1 MAPLTWRNVNAPDF
15 SSSARILGDAGR
27 GLGDGFDSISGVFKD
42 ARERQIN
49 TRSNEGI
56 GQLAG
61 ATNESDVERIMAQ
74 VLGSVS
80 ARDRN
85 GALNNAIMG
94 SSGRAIGLE
103 GGRADIRNTENMISN
118 RNAASGRAATA
129 AARLEEQRAAYD
141 KHVML
146 VAANN
151 KVTPGEVLSDSPG
164 TLRQTPVGG
173 TVSNTGSS
181 TPEAVINSSG
191 SASGVGTPIQKVTP
205 AALPTQPINPGM
217 GSPYDMGGSGSTT
230 VAGGAG
236 EDLLGGG
243 GDPVDNALQAA
254 MGRRSLNPDITNSID
269 NLSRGNADGFS
280 NSDVGLGQGNPMEA
294 QALLSQGMSPD
305 TNLPG
310 QDSFIVREG
319 SDQARAAA
327 QDKALAQSID
337 YFNGN
342 LGSAPNA
349 NIATA
354 FQDQY
359 GQAAPDG
366 VQSTG
371 LETLTTPEQQVE
383 IDQAIEVNTDPETG
397 EPVSAEA
404 SDQIGQSV
412 YDMLLESGYRPSME
426 ELNGL
431 LQQRKDYLKEG
442 KDRKQ
447 KAYTAEV
454 DANIYAE
461 MNKLGSKGGEKLRQ
475 LILNNP
481 DLTARDRD
489 AYLKSL
495 ERFTSED
502 GKYNSML
509 TSTGTEFVSTAAE
522 RKARENDAAMVN
534 DQVTLAKTFNFAGQS
549 LKSLGGEGDLTSAV
563 AAVVASGNEGDLDI
577 ENVRSLLT
585 KYHADTKL
593 PYSFIASQ
601 LDASLTGK
609 WFNTKLGI
617 DRGILDSR
625 LGSFLNKKTG
635 EVDASKITQIRSA
648 ARSVESI
655 KTDRALAQS
664 EIDAINAEYRVLLDR
679 PKSPQI
685 DALIQELKVKHGR
698 SVAVLNEANIR
709 AEKLFKNGSDAPT
722 VELTPAEKAA
732 AAKKAADAALAA
744 ATRTQKSIPANTPT
758 QRGWEVDPDQ
768 SNVRQAINQYFGTKD
783 VENTL
788 TRIIGKLGG
797 EGAYPGAEYFGSFF
811 DNFQSQESATADSDN
826 RRAKREVSDWYK
838 SKEAQELFYTN
849 PILAE
854 EAEKDPTAFY
864 EERMKNR

>member
-94 SSGRAIGLE
+94 STGRALGLE
-103 GGRADIRNTENMISN
+103 GDRADIRNTENMISN

-495 ERFTSED
+495 ERFTSAE
-502 GKYNSML
+502 GEYNSRL

-522 RKARENDAAMVN
+522 RKARENDA
-534 DQVTLAKTFNFAGQS
+534 FNADSNISLFENLDFAGQS
-549 LKSLGGEGDLTSAV
+549 LESLGSEGNLDGAVDTIVASGDEGDLSRAT
-563 AAVVASGNEGDLDI
+563 
-577 ENVRSLLT
+577 VRGLLQEYYDNT
-585 KYHADTKL
+585 GV
-593 PYSFIASQ
+593 PYSFIVSQ
-601 LDASLTGK
+601 MDASLTGK
-609 WFNTKLGI
+609 WWDTKVGI
-617 DRGILDSR
+617 SRDILDSR
-625 LGSFLNKKTG
+625 LAPFLNDEG
-635 EVDASKITQIRSA
+635 RVDADKITGIRSA

-744 ATRTQKSIPANTPT
+744 ASDTQENIPANTPT

-768 SNVRQAINQYFGTKD
+768 SNVRQAINQHFGTKD

-797 EGAYPGAEYFGSFF
+797 EGAYPGNEFFGSFF